1 MKITRYVLLAAVTAL
16 TAASALADP
25 PTGTRTATFP
35 PVGLASSETAQ
46 VNLVNL
52 ASNPSSSS
60 SNAAASCT
68 GSVTFLDATG
78 AAIGKATTFTVASGQ
93 IVSVKLPFSATAA
106 SGRTEFRA
114 SVALNVGEG
123 AAACDLQSS
132 LETYDSGT
140 GVTHVFL
147 SGPQAIVQP
156 FFGRD

>member
-1 MKITRYVLLAAVTAL
+1 MKLSRYLLLAAVVAA
-16 TAASALADP
+16 TAATALADP
-25 PTGTRTATFP
+25 PSGTRTATFP

-52 ASNPSSSS
+52 ATNPSNS
-60 SNAAASCT
+60 SNAASCT
-68 GSVTFLDATG
+68 GSVTFLDPTG

-93 IVSVKLPFSATAA
+93 IVSVKLPYSATAA
-106 SGRTEFRA
+106 SARTEFRA
-114 SVALNVGEG
+114 SVSLNVGEG
-123 AAACDLQSS
+123 AAACSLQST
-132 LETYDSGT
+132 LETYDTAT

>member
-16 TAASALADP
+16 TAASAPADP
-25 PTGTRTATFP
+25 PAATRTATFP

-52 ASNPSSSS
+52 ASNPSNSA
-60 SNAAASCT
+60 AAASCA

-78 AAIGKATTFTVASGQ
+78 AAIGKPTTFTVASGQ
-93 IVSVKLPFSATAA
+93 IVSVKLPFSTTAA

-114 SVALNVGEG
+114 SIALNVGQG